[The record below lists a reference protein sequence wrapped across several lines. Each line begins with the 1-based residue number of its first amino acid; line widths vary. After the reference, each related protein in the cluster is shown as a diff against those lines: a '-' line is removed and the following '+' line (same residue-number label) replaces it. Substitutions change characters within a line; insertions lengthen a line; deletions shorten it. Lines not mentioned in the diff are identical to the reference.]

1 MTKKLLSL
9 VFLFLIISVLMS
21 GCVQKGVNM
30 EKLSERTDGSRQIT
44 VYDNPA
50 KKYIHVT
57 VVENTGVTDFGA
69 EGLQKEITWLIPNPG
84 RFDWPPI
91 QSIGGENALSVRVGT
106 FSTES
111 FDRPES
117 PLANNPNLGLKSTN
131 TPDWYITAIAYP
143 EKSAIL
149 TILTNGDAYSNN
161 ITWDIHNEMVNNFQL

>member
-69 EGLQKEITWLIPNPG
+69 EGLQKEITWLITNPG
-84 RFDWPPI
+84 RFDWPAVQKI
-91 QSIGGENALSVRVGT
+91 DGHTALSVVVGE
-106 FSTES
+106 FSSES
-111 FDRPES
+111 FDKPVS
-117 PLANNPNLGLKSTN
+117 SLANNPNLGLKSTN
-131 TPDWYITAIAYP
+131 TPDWYITAISYP
-143 EKSAIL
+143 EKDTIL
-149 TILTNGDAYSNN
+149 TILTNGEAYSNN
-161 ITWDIHNEMVNNFQL
+161 VTWEIHNEMVNKFKL

>member
-21 GCVQKGVNM
+21 GCVQKDVNM

-69 EGLQKEITWLIPNPG
+69 EGLQKEITWL
-84 RFDWPPI
+84 
-91 QSIGGENALSVRVGT
+91 E
-106 FSTES
+106 
-111 FDRPES
+111 
-117 PLANNPNLGLKSTN
+117 
-131 TPDWYITAIAYP
+131 
-143 EKSAIL
+143 
-149 TILTNGDAYSNN
+149 
-161 ITWDIHNEMVNNFQL
+161 